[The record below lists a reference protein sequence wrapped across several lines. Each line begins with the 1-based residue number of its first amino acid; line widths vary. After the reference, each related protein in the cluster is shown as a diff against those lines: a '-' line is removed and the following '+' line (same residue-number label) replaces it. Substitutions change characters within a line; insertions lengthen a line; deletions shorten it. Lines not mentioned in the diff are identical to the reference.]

1 MKVIWNLS
9 SLVLGE
15 ILEVFVTYDVSLTY
29 DGSYPV
35 QGFQNFQLLI
45 QMQLSEKQETFSEF
59 FV

>member
-15 ILEVFVTYDVSLTY
+15 ILEVFVNTLTY

-45 QMQLSEKQETFSEF
+45 QMQLSEKQETFAEF

>member
-15 ILEVFVTYDVSLTY
+15 ILEVFVNTLTY

>member
-15 ILEVFVTYDVSLTY
+15 ILEVFVNTLAY

-45 QMQLSEKQETFSEF
+45 QMQLSEKQETFAEF